1 MKLASLRHGRDGRLV
16 VVSRDLSRCADAA
29 AVAPT
34 LQAALDDWDA
44 AAPRLTEIA
53 DSLEFGHIAHLSFNP
68 MNCAAP
74 LPRSHGWADG
84 SAYVNH
90 VELVR
95 RARGAELPPSFWTDP
110 LMYRGACDA
119 FLGPRDPILAADLA
133 WGVDLEAEVGVIC
146 GD

>member
-16 VVSRDLSRCADAA
+16 VVSRDLSRCADAT

-53 DSLEFGHIAHLSFNP
+53 NSLEAGRIAHSPFDP
-68 MNCAAP
+68 RKCAAP

-90 VELVR
+90 VALVR
-95 RARGAELPPSFWTDP
+95 RARGAELPTRQDD
-110 LMYRGACDA
+110 Y
-119 FLGPRDPILAADLA
+119 ADCWKGLKKHFNRKQRKPK
-133 WGVDLEAEVGVIC
+133 
-146 GD
+146 